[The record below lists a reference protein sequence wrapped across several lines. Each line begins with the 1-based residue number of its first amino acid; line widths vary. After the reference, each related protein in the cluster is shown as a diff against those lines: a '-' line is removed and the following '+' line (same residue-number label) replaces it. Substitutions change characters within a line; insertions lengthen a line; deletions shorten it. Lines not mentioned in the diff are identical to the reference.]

1 MEHRF
6 QVDDLTDPRIARLLE
21 EHLEDMRAAT
31 PPESIHALDLEALKQ
46 PEIVFW
52 SLWRG
57 EELAGCGALKRLN
70 DTHAELKSMR
80 TARKFRGMGLG
91 TLILEHILREA
102 RARGYQRVSLET
114 GAMEFFAPARAL
126 YAKHG
131 FMVCG
136 PFEGYGEDPNSVFMT
151 REI

>member
-31 PPESIHALDLEALKQ
+31 PPESIHALDLEALKG

-52 SLWRG
+52 SLWQG

-102 RARGYQRVSLET
+102 RARGFRRVSLET
-114 GAMEFFAPARAL
+114 GAMDFFAPARAL

-131 FMVCG
+131 FVACG

>member
-1 MEHRF
+1 MAYRF

-21 EHLEDMRAAT
+21 EHLEDMRATT

-46 PEIVFW
+46 PEIIFW
-52 SLWRG
+52 SLWQG

-102 RARGYQRVSLET
+102 RARGYRRVSLET
-114 GAMEFFAPARAL
+114 GAVEFFAPARAL

-131 FMVCG
+131 FVVCG
-136 PFEGYGEDPNSVFMT
+136 PFEGYWDDPNSVFMT

>member
-1 MEHRF
+1 MAYRF

-21 EHLEDMRAAT
+21 EHLEDMRATT

-52 SLWRG
+52 SLWQG

-102 RARGYQRVSLET
+102 RARGFRRVSLET
-114 GAMEFFAPARAL
+114 GAMDFFAQARAL
-126 YAKHG
+126 YAKPG
-131 FMVCG
+131 FVVCG
-136 PFEGYGEDPNSVFMT
+136 PFEGYWDDPNSVFMT

>member
-102 RARGYQRVSLET
+102 RARGFRRVSLET

-136 PFEGYGEDPNSVFMT
+136 PFEGYGDDPNSVFMT